1 MLTEHAHSLSHLL
14 QWQCRQGWG
23 QGLDGPR
30 LAPALQQSS
39 LPPAQGPQGRP
50 DQNPCQSITLSPGVI
65 APLPQGNG
73 KLWPPQVKAQTVS
86 PRETA
91 CLLLTSIPCADP
103 YAHKRTPGN
112 ISKCA
117 RDLRAAVPPRSYQ
130 DLASQSLPTRCSPAQ
145 NVLHLLSKRIDQS
158 TLCKA
163 KSILLTLVGLI

>member
-1 MLTEHAHSLSHLL
+1 MEGPTHTCRPRALPAVWGNEVWLGVRACSHQPSERGPQGQASSLIHAPPGPHPRVLTEHAHSLSHLL
-14 QWQCRQGWG
+14 QWECRQGWG

-30 LAPALQQSS
+30 LAPAPQQSS
-39 LPPAQGPQGRP
+39 LPPARGPQGRP
-50 DQNPCQSITLSPGVI
+50 DQSPCQSITLSPGVT

-73 KLWPPQVKAQTVS
+73 KLWPPQVEAQTVS

-117 RDLRAAVPPRSYQ
+117 Q
-130 DLASQSLPTRCSPAQ
+130 
-145 NVLHLLSKRIDQS
+145 
-158 TLCKA
+158 
-163 KSILLTLVGLI
+163 